1 MITKPV
7 HKGKIVMIYPFLLK
21 HEQNTKMKKSKQD
34 LRQNMVQ
41 SYLLKSC
48 ILYLVKYH
56 IFEKPKVGKFG

>member
-34 LRQNMVQ
+34 LRQNMAQ
-41 SYLLKSC
+41 FY
-48 ILYLVKYH
+48 
-56 IFEKPKVGKFG
+56 